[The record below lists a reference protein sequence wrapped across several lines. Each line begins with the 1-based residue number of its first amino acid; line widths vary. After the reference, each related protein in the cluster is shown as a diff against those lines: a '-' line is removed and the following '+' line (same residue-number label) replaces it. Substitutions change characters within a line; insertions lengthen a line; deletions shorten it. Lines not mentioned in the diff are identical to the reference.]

1 MLVKRR
7 TPTFERRGAGALG
20 VQCRLIGYSRNFHD
34 GLVLDDVRDL
44 QFVVEHQEKLQGKYN
59 GVVEFASTAGG
70 TCAFWKDLWKV
81 PVVLT
86 VNNSTRNLNFLVTDD
101 LCSKQ
106 ENVVF
111 LSFPSR
117 PGEAEPST
125 SWSLA

>member
-1 MLVKRR
+1 M
-7 TPTFERRGAGALG
+7 G

-86 VNNSTRNLNFLVTDD
+86 VNDSTRNLIFLAADD
-101 LCSKQ
+101 FCSKPA
-106 ENVVF
+106 NVVF
-111 LSFPSR
+111 LSFASR
-117 PGEAEPST
+117 PGEAAPCT
-125 SWSLA
+125 SWPLA